1 MGDVHQAAICYSG
14 DLADPSRHK
23 YTLDYY
29 LNTARQLVEAGCH
42 VLCIKVSGLQV
53 ARPGTLSAIPLVR
66 SVQPLCCG
74 PATKSR
80 LLGYFSQ
87 LAAYAAAILFLAPS
101 HV

>member
-1 MGDVHQAAICYSG
+1 VHQAAICYSG

-42 VLCIKVSGLQV
+42 VLCIKVSGPCAAWHFV
-53 ARPGTLSAIPLVR
+53 RNSPRTLCAAIMLWACNAITSANA
-66 SVQPLCCG
+66 SH
-74 PATKSR
+74 
-80 LLGYFSQ
+80 

-101 HV
+101 HD